1 MLSDLFLYL
10 CIKEIQFITL
20 NQNISNMSS
29 ITTIKT
35 LRTIDITLIHSR
47 FITLFIGIIM
57 MACANTC
64 VAQETE
70 LFKLVKNVTELQ
82 DGDIVIVVNNI
93 VRDNGHCSAL
103 GTTISDD
110 KSKICGCKIEVNEE
124 IAYATPDV
132 DRIKLEKSST
142 DNWLLYSMEQQKYI
156 CNGNKKTVDNKIVLL
171 NQEDDSFKHISKTE
185 ISIDKNNNAIIQ
197 YPYKK
202 VSNKEIYPKCIL
214 AFNYIVDDLDPN
226 FIGYFT
232 CYDIRSIDESDRM
245 VQLYKKIPST
255 PLTLNDENDNSGL
268 LTANNRLQTAVKL
281 SRKLLANQWNTF
293 CVPFD
298 IDVIDG
304 KINGIEASVMEYDH
318 TTGNTM
324 KFKEATKIEAGK
336 AYLVK
341 PSADIT
347 NPQFDNVTIKNDD
360 PTVSGDANGYS
371 FVGIYNPKTFSGSDQ
386 KRVLILASEAK
397 FMKVKNGLRMK
408 GMRAYF
414 TIPAGTKA
422 EAVRLMINNRPTA
435 LTEIT
440 TTPSTSEKIFYIDGT
455 YAGSDIKNVKKG
467 IVIKGGKKYLM
478 K

>member
-1 MLSDLFLYL
+1 
-10 CIKEIQFITL
+10 
-20 NQNISNMSS
+20 MSS

-35 LRTIDITLIHSR
+35 LRTVDIKLIPNR
-47 FITLFIGIIM
+47 FFALCIGIIM
-57 MACANTC
+57 MVCANTC
-64 VAQETE
+64 IAQETE
-70 LFKLVKNVTELQ
+70 QFKLVKNVTELQ
-82 DGDIVIVVNNI
+82 EGDTVIVVNNI
-93 VRDNGHCSAL
+93 VRDNGFCSAL
-103 GTTISDD
+103 GTTLSTN
-110 KSKICGCKIEVNEE
+110 KSKICGCKIEVNGE

-132 DRIKLEKSST
+132 DRIKLEKSGT
-142 DNWLLYSMEQQKYI
+142 DNWLLFSMTQQKYI
-156 CNGNKKTVDNKIVLL
+156 CNGNKKTVTNTLTFLNKD
-171 NQEDDSFKHISKTE
+171 DDSFKHISKTE
-185 ISIDKNNNAIIQ
+185 ISIDKNNIAIIQ

-202 VSNKEIYPKCIL
+202 IYKDIYPEATL
-214 AFNYIVDDLDPN
+214 AFNYIEGDTDPN
-226 FIGYFT
+226 FVGYFT
-232 CYDIRSIDESDRM
+232 CYDIDKIDVSKRL
-245 VQLYKKIPST
+245 VQLYKKVSST
-255 PLTLNDENDNSGL
+255 PLTLNDETDNSEL
-268 LTANNRLQTAVKL
+268 LTSNNGQQTAVKL

-298 IDVIDG
+298 IDIADG

-324 KFKEATKIEAGK
+324 EFKEATKIEAGK

-341 PSADIT
+341 PLADIT
-347 NPQFDNVTIKNDD
+347 DPQFDNVTIKNDD
-360 PTVSGDANGYS
+360 PTVSGDADGYS
-371 FVGIYNPKTFSGSDQ
+371 FVGIYNPKTFSGNDL

-397 FMKVKNGLRMK
+397 FMRVNNGQRMK

-422 EAVRLMINNRPTA
+422 EVVRLMINNRPTA

>member
-1 MLSDLFLYL
+1 
-10 CIKEIQFITL
+10 
-20 NQNISNMSS
+20 MSS
-29 ITTIKT
+29 ITTIKM
-35 LRTIDITLIHSR
+35 LRTVDIKLIPNH
-47 FITLFIGIIM
+47 FFALCIGIIM
-57 MACANTC
+57 LTCANTC
-64 VAQETE
+64 IAQETE
-70 LFKLVKNVTELQ
+70 QFKLVKNVTELQ
-82 DGDIVIVVNNI
+82 EGDIVIVVNNT
-93 VRDNGHCSAL
+93 NEHCSAL
-103 GTTISDD
+103 STKWGSR
-110 KSKICGCKIEVNEE
+110 KIEGYKIDINGET
-124 IAYATPDV
+124 ITAPSNV
-132 DRIKLEKSST
+132 DRIQLKKNTQGNWLLFSTTYKKYLCNDNKSKASGNFIALRDKEDDYFKLTAPVEISITKYAKIDFLKST
-142 DNWLLYSMEQQKYI
+142 DN
-156 CNGNKKTVDNKIVLL
+156 
-171 NQEDDSFKHISKTE
+171 
-185 ISIDKNNNAIIQ
+185 
-197 YPYKK
+197 K
-202 VSNKEIYPKCIL
+202 VANRIL
-214 AFNYIVDDLDPN
+214 AFYYDYGSSDPN
-226 FIGYFT
+226 SVGYYN
-232 CYDIRSIDESDRM
+232 CYDTDKATTDDRM
-245 VQLYKKIPST
+245 VQLYKKVSST
-255 PLTLNDENDNSGL
+255 PLTLNDETDNSEL
-268 LTANNRLQTAVKL
+268 LTSNNRQQTAVKL

-298 IDVIDG
+298 IDVTDG
-304 KINGIEASVMEYDH
+304 KINGTEASVMEYDH

-324 KFKEATKIEAGK
+324 EFKEATKIVAGK
-336 AYLVK
+336 AYLIK

-371 FVGIYNPKTFSGSDQ
+371 FVGIYNPKTFSDSDQ

-397 FMKVKNGLRMK
+397 FMRVNNGQRMK

>member
-1 MLSDLFLYL
+1 
-10 CIKEIQFITL
+10 
-20 NQNISNMSS
+20 MSS
-29 ITTIKT
+29 ITTIKM
-35 LRTIDITLIHSR
+35 LRTVDIKLIPNR
-47 FITLFIGIIM
+47 FFALCISIIM
-57 MACANTC
+57 LACANTC
-64 VAQETE
+64 IAQETE
-70 LFKLVKNVTELQ
+70 QFKLVKNVTELQ
-82 DGDIVIVVNNI
+82 EGDIVIVVNNI
-93 VRDNGHCSAL
+93 VRDNRYCSAL
-103 GTTISDD
+103 GTTLSTN
-110 KSKICGCKIEVNEE
+110 KSKICGCKIEVNGE

-132 DRIKLEKSST
+132 DRIKLEKSGT
-142 DNWLLYSMEQQKYI
+142 DNWLLFSMTQQKYI
-156 CNGNKKTVDNKIVLL
+156 CNGNKKTVTNTLTFLNKD
-171 NQEDDSFKHISKTE
+171 DDSFKHISKTE
-185 ISIDKNNNAIIQ
+185 ISIDKNNIAIIQ

-202 VSNKEIYPKCIL
+202 INKDIYPEATL
-214 AFNYIVDDLDPN
+214 AFNYIEGDTDPN
-226 FIGYFT
+226 FVGYFT
-232 CYDIRSIDESDRM
+232 CYDIDKIDVSKRL
-245 VQLYKKIPST
+245 VQLYKKVSST
-255 PLTLNDENDNSGL
+255 PLTLNDENDNSKL
-268 LTANNRLQTAVKL
+268 LTSNSGQQTAVKL

-298 IDVIDG
+298 IDVTDG

-324 KFKEATKIEAGK
+324 EFKEATKIEAGK

-347 NPQFDNVTIKNDD
+347 NPQFDNVTINNVD
-360 PTVSGDANGYS
+360 PAVSGDANGYS
-371 FVGIYNPKTFSGSDQ
+371 FVGIYNPKTFSDSDQ
-386 KRVLILASEAK
+386 ERVLILASEAK
-397 FMKVKNGLRMK
+397 FMKVKNEQRMK

-467 IVIKGGKKYLM
+467 IVIKDGKKYLM

>member
-1 MLSDLFLYL
+1 
-10 CIKEIQFITL
+10 
-20 NQNISNMSS
+20 MSS

-35 LRTIDITLIHSR
+35 LRTVDIKLIPNHFFALCIS
-47 FITLFIGIIM
+47 IIM
-57 MACANTC
+57 LACANTC
-64 VAQETE
+64 IAQETE
-70 LFKLVKNVTELQ
+70 QFKLVKNVTELQ
-82 DGDIVIVVNNI
+82 EGDIVIVVNNI

-103 GTTISDD
+103 GTTLSKD
-110 KSKICGCKIEVNEE
+110 KSKICGCKIEIKGE
-124 IAYATPDV
+124 IAYATPEV
-132 DRIKLEKSST
+132 DRIKLEK
-142 DNWLLYSMEQQKYI
+142 DNTYWLLYSMTQQKYI
-156 CNGNKKTVDNKIVLL
+156 CNGNKGGKGIDIHKLILL
-171 NQEDDSFKHISKTE
+171 NKDDDSFKYMAKLGITIDNKNNNIAIIKYPHIN
-185 ISIDKNNNAIIQ
+185 IDKNKYQKCAI
-197 YPYKK
+197 
-202 VSNKEIYPKCIL
+202 S
-214 AFNYIVDDLDPN
+214 FNYNPDNIDPN
-226 FIGYFT
+226 FIGYFGGYET
-232 CYDIRSIDESDRM
+232 SYADTPSYERT
-245 VQLYKKIPST
+245 VQLYKKYT
-255 PLTLNDENDNSGL
+255 PLTLNDEKDNSKL
-268 LTANNRLQTAVKL
+268 LTSNSGQQTAVKL

-298 IDVIDG
+298 IDIADG

-324 KFKEATKIEAGK
+324 EFKEATKIVAGK
-336 AYLVK
+336 AYLIK

-347 NPQFDNVTIKNDD
+347 DLRFDKVTIKNDD
-360 PTVSGDANGYS
+360 PMVSGKADGYS
-371 FVGIYNPKTFSGSDQ
+371 FVGIYNPKTFSDSDQ
-386 KRVLILASEAK
+386 ERVLILASEAK
-397 FMKVKNGLRMK
+397 FMRVNNGQRMK

>member
-1 MLSDLFLYL
+1 
-10 CIKEIQFITL
+10 
-20 NQNISNMSS
+20 MSS
-29 ITTIKT
+29 TTTIKM
-35 LRTIDITLIHSR
+35 LRTIDITLIPSR
-47 FITLFIGIIM
+47 FIALFIGIIM

-70 LFKLVKNVTELQ
+70 RFKLVKNTTELQ
-82 DGDIVIVVNNI
+82 EGDIVIVVNNI
-93 VRDNGHCSAL
+93 VRDNGSCSAL
-103 GTTISDD
+103 GTTLSTD

-132 DRIKLEKSST
+132 DRIKLEKSGT
-142 DNWLLYSMEQQKYI
+142 DNWLLFSTTQQKYI
-156 CNGNKKTVDNKIVLL
+156 CNGNKGGKNIDIHKLILL
-171 NQEDDSFKHISKTE
+171 NKDDDSFKYMAKVGITIDNKNNN
-185 ISIDKNNNAIIQ
+185 IAIIKYPNINIDKNKYQKCAI
-197 YPYKK
+197 
-202 VSNKEIYPKCIL
+202 S
-214 AFNYIVDDLDPN
+214 FNYNPDNINPN
-226 FIGYFT
+226 FIGYFGGYET
-232 CYDIRSIDESDRM
+232 SNADTPSYGKA
-245 VQLYKKIPST
+245 VQLYKKVPST
-255 PLTLNDENDNSGL
+255 PLPLNDENDNSGL
-268 LTANNRLQTAVKL
+268 LTANNGLQTAVKL

-298 IDVIDG
+298 IDIADG
-304 KINGIEASVMEYDH
+304 KINGIKASVMEYDH

-324 KFKEATKIEAGK
+324 GFKEATKIEAGK

-347 NPQFDNVTIKNDD
+347 NPQFDNVTIKKDD
-360 PTVSGDANGYS
+360 PTVSGDAKGYS
-371 FVGIYNPKTFSGSDQ
+371 FIGIYNPKTFSGSDQ
-386 KRVLILASEAK
+386 ERVLILANEAK
-397 FMKVKNGLRMK
+397 FMRVNNGLRMK

-467 IVIKGGKKYLM
+467 LVIKGGKKYWI

>member
-1 MLSDLFLYL
+1 
-10 CIKEIQFITL
+10 
-20 NQNISNMSS
+20 MSS

-35 LRTIDITLIHSR
+35 LRTIDITLIPSR
-47 FITLFIGIIM
+47 FIALLIGIIM

-64 VAQETE
+64 IAQETE

-82 DGDIVIVVNNI
+82 EGDTVIVVNNT
-93 VRDNGHCSAL
+93 NKLCSAL
-103 GTTISDD
+103 STKWNSDKYNKTSIDGYKIDINGETI
-110 KSKICGCKIEVNEE
+110 IPPAN
-124 IAYATPDV
+124 V
-132 DRIKLEKSST
+132 DRIQLQKASNGKWLLFSTTYKKYLCNDNKSKASGNFIALRDKEDDYFKLTAPVEISITKYAKIDFLKST
-142 DNWLLYSMEQQKYI
+142 DN
-156 CNGNKKTVDNKIVLL
+156 
-171 NQEDDSFKHISKTE
+171 
-185 ISIDKNNNAIIQ
+185 
-197 YPYKK
+197 K
-202 VSNKEIYPKCIL
+202 VAKRIL
-214 AFNYIVDDLDPN
+214 AFSYAYDSINPN
-226 FIGYFT
+226 SVGYYN
-232 CYDIRSIDESDRM
+232 CYDTDKATTDDRM
-245 VQLYKKIPST
+245 VQLYKKVSST
-255 PLTLNDENDNSGL
+255 PLTLNDETDNSGL
-268 LTANNRLQTAVKL
+268 LTSNNGQQTTVKL

-298 IDVIDG
+298 IDIADC

-324 KFKEATKIEAGK
+324 EFKEATQIVAGK

-347 NPQFDNVTIKNDD
+347 DPQFDNVTIKNDD
-360 PTVSGDANGYS
+360 PTVSGDADGYS
-371 FVGIYNPKTFSGSDQ
+371 FVGIYNPKTFSGNDQ
-386 KRVLILASEAK
+386 ERVLILASEAK
-397 FMKVKNGLRMK
+397 FMKVNNGQRMK

-467 IVIKGGKKYLM
+467 IVIKDGKKYLM

>member
-1 MLSDLFLYL
+1 
-10 CIKEIQFITL
+10 
-20 NQNISNMSS
+20 MSS

-35 LRTIDITLIHSR
+35 LRTVDIKLIPNH
-47 FITLFIGIIM
+47 FFALCIGIIM
-57 MACANTC
+57 LTCANTC
-64 VAQETE
+64 IAQETE
-70 LFKLVKNVTELQ
+70 QFKLVKNVTELQ
-82 DGDIVIVVNNI
+82 EGDIVIVVNNI

-103 GTTISDD
+103 GTTLSKD
-110 KSKICGCKIEVNEE
+110 KSKICGCKIEVKGE

-132 DRIKLEKSST
+132 DRIKLEKDDT
-142 DNWLLYSMEQQKYI
+142 YWLLYSMTQQKYI
-156 CNGNKKTVDNKIVLL
+156 CNGNKKTVTNTSTFRNKD
-171 NQEDDSFKHISKTE
+171 DDSFKHISRTK
-185 ISIDKNNNAIIQ
+185 ISINRNNIAIIQ
-197 YPYKK
+197 YPDKW
-202 VSNKEIYPKCIL
+202 VSKKEIYPEATL
-214 AFNYIVDDLDPN
+214 AFYYIGGDTNPN
-226 FIGYFT
+226 FTGYFS
-232 CYDIRSIDESDRM
+232 CYDIDKIDESDQM
-245 VQLYKKIPST
+245 VQLYKKVSST
-255 PLTLNDENDNSGL
+255 PLTLNDEKDNSKL
-268 LTANNRLQTAVKL
+268 LTSNSGQQTAVKL

-298 IDVIDG
+298 IDIADC

-324 KFKEATKIEAGK
+324 EFKEATQIVAGK
-336 AYLVK
+336 AYLIK

-347 NPQFDNVTIKNDD
+347 DPQFDNVTIKNDD
-360 PTVSGDANGYS
+360 PTVSGDADGYS
-371 FVGIYNPKTFSGSDQ
+371 FVGIYNPKTFSGNDQ
-386 KRVLILASEAK
+386 ERVLILASEAK
-397 FMKVKNGLRMK
+397 FMKVNNGQRMK

-467 IVIKGGKKYLM
+467 IVIKDGKKYLM

>member
-1 MLSDLFLYL
+1 
-10 CIKEIQFITL
+10 
-20 NQNISNMSS
+20 MSS
-29 ITTIKT
+29 ITTIKM
-35 LRTIDITLIHSR
+35 LRTVDIKLIPNR
-47 FITLFIGIIM
+47 FFALCIGIIM
-57 MACANTC
+57 LACANTC
-64 VAQETE
+64 IAQETE
-70 LFKLVKNVTELQ
+70 QFKLVKNVTELQ
-82 DGDIVIVVNNI
+82 EGDIVIVVNNI

-103 GTTISDD
+103 GTTLNTY
-110 KSKICGCKIEVNEE
+110 KSKIYGCKIEVKGE
-124 IAYATPDV
+124 IAYATPEV
-132 DRIKLEKSST
+132 DRIKLEKSGT

-202 VSNKEIYPKCIL
+202 ISNKEIYPKCIL
-214 AFNYIVDDLDPN
+214 AFNYIVNDLDPN

-232 CYDIRSIDESDRM
+232 CYDIRSIDESDRL
-245 VQLYKKIPST
+245 VQLYKKVPST
-255 PLTLNDENDNSGL
+255 PLTLNDEKDNSGL
-268 LTANNRLQTAVKL
+268 LTSNNGQQTAVKL

-298 IDVIDG
+298 IDVTDG

-324 KFKEATKIEAGK
+324 EFKEATQIVAGK
-336 AYLVK
+336 AYLIK

-347 NPQFDNVTIKNDD
+347 DPQFDNVTIKNDD
-360 PTVSGDANGYS
+360 PTVSGDADGYS
-371 FVGIYNPKTFSGSDQ
+371 FVGIYNPKTFSGNDQ
-386 KRVLILASEAK
+386 ERVLILASEAK
-397 FMKVKNGLRMK
+397 FMKVNNGQRMK

-467 IVIKGGKKYLM
+467 IVIKDGKKYLM

>member
-1 MLSDLFLYL
+1 
-10 CIKEIQFITL
+10 
-20 NQNISNMSS
+20 MSS
-29 ITTIKT
+29 ITTIKM
-35 LRTIDITLIHSR
+35 LRTVDIKLIPNR
-47 FITLFIGIIM
+47 FFALCIGIIM
-57 MACANTC
+57 MVCANTC
-64 VAQETE
+64 IAQETE
-70 LFKLVKNVTELQ
+70 QFKLVKNVAELQ
-82 DGDIVIVVNNI
+82 EGDIVIVVNNI
-93 VRDNGHCSAL
+93 VRDNRYCSAL
-103 GTTISDD
+103 GTTLSTN
-110 KSKICGCKIEVNEE
+110 KSKICGCKIEVNGE

-132 DRIKLEKSST
+132 DRIKLEKSGT
-142 DNWLLYSMEQQKYI
+142 DNWLLFSMTQQKYI
-156 CNGNKKTVDNKIVLL
+156 CNGNKKTVTNTLTFLNKD
-171 NQEDDSFKHISKTE
+171 DDSFKHISKTE
-185 ISIDKNNNAIIQ
+185 ISIDKNNIAIIQ

-202 VSNKEIYPKCIL
+202 INKDIYPEATL
-214 AFNYIVDDLDPN
+214 AFNYIEGDTDPN
-226 FIGYFT
+226 FVGYFT
-232 CYDIRSIDESDRM
+232 CYDIDQIDVSKRL
-245 VQLYKKIPST
+245 VQLYKKVSST
-255 PLTLNDENDNSGL
+255 PLTLNDENDNSKL
-268 LTANNRLQTAVKL
+268 LTSNSGQQTAVKL

-298 IDVIDG
+298 IDVTDG

-324 KFKEATKIEAGK
+324 EFKEATKIEAGK

-347 NPQFDNVTIKNDD
+347 NPQFDNVTINNVD
-360 PTVSGDANGYS
+360 PAVSGDANGYS
-371 FVGIYNPKTFSGSDQ
+371 FVGIYNPKTFSDSDQ
-386 KRVLILASEAK
+386 ERVLILASEAK
-397 FMKVKNGLRMK
+397 FMKVKNEQRMK

-467 IVIKGGKKYLM
+467 IVIKDGKKYLM

>member
-1 MLSDLFLYL
+1 
-10 CIKEIQFITL
+10 
-20 NQNISNMSS
+20 
-29 ITTIKT
+29 
-35 LRTIDITLIHSR
+35 
-47 FITLFIGIIM
+47 M

-82 DGDIVIVVNNI
+82 EGDTVIVVNNI

-103 GTTISDD
+103 GTTLNKD
-110 KSKICGCKIEVNEE
+110 KNKVCGCIIDIDGE
-124 IAYATPDV
+124 IAYATPEV
-132 DRIKLEKSST
+132 DRIKLEKSGT
-142 DNWLLYSMEQQKYI
+142 DKWLLFSTTQQKYI
-156 CNGNKKTVDNKIVLL
+156 CNGNKGGKGISINKLILL
-171 NQEDDSFKHISKTE
+171 NTDDESFNYMAKLGIT
-185 ISIDKNNNAIIQ
+185 IDNKNNNIAIIK
-197 YPYKK
+197 YPDKK
-202 VSNKEIYPKCIL
+202 ISNKEIYQECAIS
-214 AFNYIVDDLDPN
+214 FNYSTDIKDPN
-226 FIGYFT
+226 FIGYFGG
-232 CYDIRSIDESDRM
+232 YDTSYADTPSYGRA
-245 VQLYKKIPST
+245 VQLYKKVSSN
-255 PLTLNDENDNSGL
+255 PLTLDDETDNSKL
-268 LTANNRLQTAVKL
+268 LTSNNGQQTTVKL

-298 IDVIDG
+298 IDIADG
-304 KINGIEASVMEYDH
+304 KINGIKASVMEYDH

-324 KFKEATKIEAGK
+324 EFKEATKIEAGK

-341 PSADIT
+341 PSTDIT
-347 NPQFDNVTIKNDD
+347 NPQFDNVTIKKDD
-360 PTVSGDANGYS
+360 PTVSGDADGYS

-386 KRVLILASEAK
+386 KRVLILANEAK
-397 FMKVKNGLRMK
+397 FLKVKNDQRMK

-455 YAGSDIKNVKKG
+455 YVGSDIKNVKKG

>member
-1 MLSDLFLYL
+1 
-10 CIKEIQFITL
+10 
-20 NQNISNMSS
+20 MSS
-29 ITTIKT
+29 ITTIKM
-35 LRTIDITLIHSR
+35 LRTVDIKLIPNH
-47 FITLFIGIIM
+47 FFALCIGIIM
-57 MACANTC
+57 LTCANTC
-64 VAQETE
+64 IAQETE
-70 LFKLVKNVTELQ
+70 QFKLVKNVAELQ
-82 DGDIVIVVNNI
+82 EGDIVIVVNNI
-93 VRDNGHCSAL
+93 VRDNGFCSAL
-103 GTTISDD
+103 GTTLSTN
-110 KSKICGCKIEVNEE
+110 KSKICGCKIEVNGE

-132 DRIKLEKSST
+132 DRIKLEKSGT
-142 DNWLLYSMEQQKYI
+142 DNWLLFSMTQQKYI
-156 CNGNKKTVDNKIVLL
+156 CNGNKKTVTNTLTFLNKD
-171 NQEDDSFKHISKTE
+171 DDSFKHISKTE
-185 ISIDKNNNAIIQ
+185 ISIDKNNIAIIQ

-202 VSNKEIYPKCIL
+202 INKDIYPEATL
-214 AFNYIVDDLDPN
+214 AFNYIEGDTDPN
-226 FIGYFT
+226 FVGYFT
-232 CYDIRSIDESDRM
+232 CYDIDKIDVSKRL
-245 VQLYKKIPST
+245 VQLYKKVSST
-255 PLTLNDENDNSGL
+255 PLTLNDETDNSEL
-268 LTANNRLQTAVKL
+268 LTSNNRQQTAVKL

-298 IDVIDG
+298 IDVTDG
-304 KINGIEASVMEYDH
+304 KINGTEASVMEYDH

-324 KFKEATKIEAGK
+324 EFKEATKIVAGK
-336 AYLVK
+336 AYLIK

-371 FVGIYNPKTFSGSDQ
+371 FVGIYNPKTFSDSDQ

-397 FMKVKNGLRMK
+397 FMRVNNGQRMK

>member
-1 MLSDLFLYL
+1 
-10 CIKEIQFITL
+10 
-20 NQNISNMSS
+20 MSS

-35 LRTIDITLIHSR
+35 LRTVDIKLIPNR
-47 FITLFIGIIM
+47 FFALCISIIM
-57 MACANTC
+57 LVCANTC
-64 VAQETE
+64 IAQETE
-70 LFKLVKNVTELQ
+70 QFKLVKNVAELQ
-82 DGDIVIVVNNI
+82 EGDTVIVVNNI

-103 GTTISDD
+103 GTTLSDD
-110 KSKICGCKIEVNEE
+110 KSKICGCKIEVKGE

-132 DRIKLEKSST
+132 DRIKLEK
-142 DNWLLYSMEQQKYI
+142 DNTYWLLYSMTQQKYI
-156 CNGNKKTVDNKIVLL
+156 CNGNKKKVTNKLTFL
-171 NQEDDSFKHISKTE
+171 NKDDDSFKYMAKLGITIDNKNNNIAIIKYPHIN
-185 ISIDKNNNAIIQ
+185 IDKNKYQECAI
-197 YPYKK
+197 
-202 VSNKEIYPKCIL
+202 S
-214 AFNYIVDDLDPN
+214 FNYNPDNKDPN
-226 FIGYFT
+226 FIGYFGG
-232 CYDIRSIDESDRM
+232 YDTSYSDTPSYGRA
-245 VQLYKKIPST
+245 VQLYKKYT
-255 PLTLNDENDNSGL
+255 PLTLNDENDNSKL
-268 LTANNRLQTAVKL
+268 LTSNNEQQTTVKL

-298 IDVIDG
+298 IDIADG

-324 KFKEATKIEAGK
+324 EFKEATKIVAGK
-336 AYLVK
+336 AYLIK

-347 NPQFDNVTIKNDD
+347 YPQFNNVTIKNDD

-371 FVGIYNPKTFSGSDQ
+371 FVGIYNPKTFSDSDQ

-397 FMKVKNGLRMK
+397 FMRVNNGQRMK

-440 TTPSTSEKIFYIDGT
+440 TTPSTLEKIFYIDGT